1 MVTVSYA
8 ESGGIVSVSSTLDSM
23 MNYTHSTVVLISNK
37 EAVGLVCVY
46 TSTCLLISHAL
57 CAYVCTVRMHVCTY
71 AKGSVCV
78 KMSNILHF
86 WQSVDLLLFVF
97 LFICYHF
104 ESNSQLHTSTLI
116 FEVWA

>member
-1 MVTVSYA
+1 MATVSYA

-23 MNYTHSTVVLISNK
+23 MNYTHNTVVLISNK

-57 CAYVCTVRMHVCTY
+57 CMYVCMYACMHVCMYVRMHVCTY

-86 WQSVDLLLFVF
+86 WQRNP
-97 LFICYHF
+97 F
-104 ESNSQLHTSTLI
+104 ECS
-116 FEVWA
+116 